1 MRRTALIVA
10 ALLPFVALLG
20 VTQAGAASTVTPCQ
34 PRFCALDRAVNALVS
49 TPGGP
54 PGMIVV
60 VQKGSRTTTVSAGV
74 ADLTTKAP
82 MSAGEEMRLASVS
95 KAYSGAA
102 ALALVSSG
110 RLSLNDTIG
119 KWLPTMPKIWS
130 AVTLRQLLNHTSR
143 IRDFS
148 AEDAFIEE
156 LLKSPQNPPPP
167 ADLLNSVKGLSLR
180 PDNEPAYSYSNSD
193 NILVAL
199 MVAAAAKIPYEDVLA
214 SRVFGPLG
222 LTQTSLPRG
231 SSLASPFVHGYQLDP
246 PNPVEDVTS
255 FFAAGWTW
263 ASGGIVATPLDA
275 SKFIR
280 GYVGGQMINRS
291 TRNAQFQFIPGNS
304 EPPGPG
310 TNAAGLGL
318 FRYSTSCGTV
328 YGHTGNTSGYTQ
340 FVAASRD
347 GSRSVT
353 VSINLQINPK
363 MNSALFPELRAID
376 ELGVCAALH

>member
-10 ALLPFVALLG
+10 ALLPLVALIG
-20 VTQAGAASTVTPCQ
+20 VTQAEAASAVTPCQ
-34 PRFCALDRAVNALVS
+34 PRFCALDRAVNALVG

-54 PGMIVV
+54 PGMVVV
-60 VQKGSRTTTVSAGV
+60 VQKGSRTTTLTAGV
-74 ADLTTKAP
+74 ADLTTNAP
-82 MSAGEEMRLASVS
+82 MSAGAEMRLASVS
-95 KAYSGAA
+95 KTYSGAA

-119 KWLPTMPKIWS
+119 KWLPTMPKIW
-130 AVTLRQLLNHTSR
+130 APVTLRQLLNHTSR

-148 AEDAFIEE
+148 GEPAFIDE
-156 LLKSPQNPPPP
+156 LLESPQNPPPP
-167 ADLLNSVKGLSLR
+167 ADLLNSVKNLDLR
-180 PDNEPAYSYSNSD
+180 PADGSNYSYSNSD

-199 MVAAAAKIPYEDVLA
+199 MVAAAAKMPYEDVLA

-222 LTQTSLPRG
+222 LTHTSLPRG
-231 SSLASPFVHGYQLDP
+231 SALAPPFIHGYQLDP
-246 PNPVEDVTS
+246 PAPLEDVTS

-280 GYVGGQMINRS
+280 GYVAGKLINKS
-291 TRNAQFQFIPGNS
+291 TQNAQFQFIPGNS

-340 FVAASRD
+340 FVAATRD

-353 VSINLQINPK
+353 VSINLQISPK
-363 MNSALFPELRAID
+363 MNGALFPELRAID
-376 ELGVCAALH
+376 ELGVCAALR